1 MKCILR
7 LRSLLHS
14 MEQRDRGRVCIH
26 DLEYQG
32 IRKAKYDRSQT
43 LKPIFRRIESADSF
57 EIRLSVWFKIKLL
70 RFWLLCFS
78 FIKEGSVHIILCK
91 FPNSVIKI
99 KKEFL
104 FEMEEKNP
112 LNPLQLTLLGI
123 CFVFVLIGIVS
134 NIAMILNFKQKDLK
148 IRFNS
153 LIILCAI
160 FDLTTI
166 CTFVLTVISYFTKA
180 PVAIFLFVDDVAFN
194 CSAFTMTTITLERYL
209 VLCKNK

>member
-1 MKCILR
+1 
-7 LRSLLHS
+7 
-14 MEQRDRGRVCIH
+14 
-26 DLEYQG
+26 
-32 IRKAKYDRSQT
+32 
-43 LKPIFRRIESADSF
+43 
-57 EIRLSVWFKIKLL
+57 
-70 RFWLLCFS
+70 
-78 FIKEGSVHIILCK
+78 
-91 FPNSVIKI
+91 
-99 KKEFL
+99 
-104 FEMEEKNP
+104 MEEKNP

-153 LIILCAI
+153 LIILSAI

-166 CTFVLTVISYFTKA
+166 CTFVLTFISYITKA